1 MFFDFNNVLLST
13 NNMAKKYWLMKSE
26 PSEFSIDDLQKTG
39 QYLWDGVRN
48 YQVRNL
54 FRDVM
59 QVGDIALFYHS
70 SCKEIGIVGEMEIL
84 ETAQIDSTQFDSK
97 SKYFD
102 SKSTKD
108 NPRWLGPAVGFKK
121 KYKKII
127 SLTEI
132 KSNPVFAN
140 LPLVMRG
147 NRLSA
152 FLITKDHYLEIV
164 KLSKSK

>member
-1 MFFDFNNVLLST
+1 
-13 NNMAKKYWLMKSE
+13 MKSE
-26 PSEFSIDDLQKTG
+26 PSEFSIDDLQKSG
-39 QYLWDGVRN
+39 QYFWDGVRN

-59 QVGDIALFYHS
+59 KIGDVALFYHS
-70 SCKEIGIVGEMEIL
+70 SCAEIGIVGEMEIL
-84 ETAQIDSTQFDSK
+84 KTAQVDPTQFDSK

-102 SKSTKD
+102 NKSTKD
-108 NPRWLGPAVGFKK
+108 NPRWVGPVVGFKK

-132 KSNPVFAN
+132 KINPVFAN

-152 FLITKDHYLEIV
+152 FPISKEHYLEIV